1 MPDTLKLFSPAV
13 SSWNLA
19 HICTLLPESLSIFAT
34 PYGCGRVIMMS
45 AAEKGLTGRFAHLG
59 LTREQLMMGETEQ
72 AIISGACE
80 LLNGL
85 PALPPALMIF
95 TSCVDNFVASDHEV
109 YLSVLRKRY
118 PSVAF
123 LDCAMDPINR
133 ETLLPPVVRMQ
144 FALSSLWKKAKIEK
158 AVNFFG
164 CFTPPHPDDPLVLHL
179 QNHGYEVRH
188 LALCK
193 TFSEH
198 VAMGDSA
205 LNLVTHPTALPAAK
219 ELDIPYLYMPVCYD
233 DAELAAQYEAVCA
246 ALELPLLTPEA
257 PDFSPLAGWRIV
269 IDDGATW
276 RPFSLAKRLLSEGI
290 AVTRIFADAP
300 APPEQA
306 VAKILTGFVD
316 IVPNTPQAVADMP
329 RFADPS
335 ALAVGCHAAYMTD
348 TNYYLPLIAFGGDGR
363 LPLLARQ
370 LTQAAAAQRPSPER
384 FDLARG
390 CCL

>member
-19 HICTLLPESLSIFAT
+19 HICTLLPEALSLFAT

-45 AAEKGLTGRFAHLG
+45 AAERGLTGRFAHLG
-59 LTREQLMMGETEQ
+59 LTREQLMMGKTEQ
-72 AIISGACE
+72 AVIEGACE
-80 LLNGL
+80 LLDGL
-85 PALPPALMIF
+85 SELPPALMIF

-109 YLSVLRKRY
+109 YLSALRERY

-133 ETLLPPVVRMQ
+133 ETKMPPVVRMQ
-144 FALSSLWKKAKIEK
+144 LALSSLWKKAKEAK

-179 QNHGYEVRH
+179 ESYGYEVKH
-188 LALCK
+188 LATCK

-198 VAMGDSA
+198 VAMGDSV

-219 ELDIPYLYMPVCYD
+219 ALDIPYLYIPVCYD
-233 DAELAAQYEAVCA
+233 DIELSAQYEAVCA
-246 ALELPLLTPEA
+246 ALGVPRLTTEKS
-257 PDFSPLAGWRIV
+257 DFSALVGRRIV

-276 RPFSLAKRLLSEGI
+276 RPWSLAQRLLAEGA
-290 AVTRIFADAP
+290 AVTRIFADVPAP
-300 APPEQA
+300 AEGA
-306 VAKILTGFVD
+306 AAKILQGFVD

-348 TNYYLPLIAFGGDGR
+348 TNFYLPLIAFGRDGR

-370 LTQAAAAQRPSPER
+370 LAQAAITPRPAAER